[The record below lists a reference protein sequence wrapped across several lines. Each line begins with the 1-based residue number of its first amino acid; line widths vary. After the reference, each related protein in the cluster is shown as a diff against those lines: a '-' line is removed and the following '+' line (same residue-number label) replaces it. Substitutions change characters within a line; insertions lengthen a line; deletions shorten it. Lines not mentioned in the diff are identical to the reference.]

1 MVHGVAKSRT
11 RLKRYAQ
18 SAFIQ
23 HLILE
28 IFFKVKKSC
37 SQILDFRSR
46 ILFLCMLFYLFL
58 AALGL
63 GCCIGFFLQL
73 QQAGVTVGCSVRA
86 FHCRGFSCCR
96 ALVQLRLPALET
108 GSIVVAHGPRCFA
121 ACRISRE
128 QGSNPVL
135 AGGFFT
141 NDPPGKPLNSF

>member
-1 MVHGVAKSRT
+1 MGLIPGSGKPPGGGNGNPFQYSSLGNPTDRGAWWAMVHGVAKSRT

-18 SAFIQ
+18 SAFIE

-63 GCCIGFFLQL
+63 GCCIGFFL
-73 QQAGVTVGCSVRA
+73 
-86 FHCRGFSCCR
+86 
-96 ALVQLRLPALET
+96 
-108 GSIVVAHGPRCFA
+108 
-121 ACRISRE
+121 
-128 QGSNPVL
+128 
-135 AGGFFT
+135 
-141 NDPPGKPLNSF
+141 